1 MPGYHKKYQAGTGD
15 AANPTR
21 RDPAGLRPQQYSQ
34 SEMGQLESLK
44 RQFAAA
50 GGMETDQ
57 GKMIAARA
65 RAMQEN
71 IPLQEVYER
80 YSDEFGEMGEKS
92 LYPTPMRMVKKNQ
105 DGTGKADGK
114 LNAGLKALFAERPDL
129 REKFGYGKKE
139 ATRGL
144 KTYQR
149 GDGDMGG
156 DSTMGATSQKPG
168 PFSAGMAQ
176 ITDQY
181 NQHRMG
187 VLNLLKPSD
196 FKKLEEKGID
206 PQTADVY
213 DILEGSGH
221 GFGAGNPSLLER
233 AARGSG
239 LPLPRGN
246 AMMIFKRVNEGRIN
260 PADFDAALA
269 EKGYGSGP
277 DGEQAGQLFTQAL
290 ATGRLP
296 MNSIVNASKTGPSGE
311 RKMYDFNMTDYLRV
325 LPTGYEFLEKNK
337 KAINRKGE
345 LKGDDPLAFNLK
357 RAFQGKD
364 IMTPKPT
371 DMGEMEGLAQQEPE
385 LPKDIQGDIVEQ
397 RGLVDPMAT
406 LPTEV
411 PTKRPDPKPVVEQ
424 RPDPVAEERIKPGP
438 PPEADPIPP
447 SDTPPGGPLGTF
459 DLGMR
464 IANPSDRLGGGGAT
478 GRFADATLGAE
489 LRRKGEAA
497 ARAAEQERANI
508 NRMGSALKAK
518 LNALGRKYNKFTM
531 GVGNPM
537 DARPRGMRLMKR
549 Q

>member
-1 MPGYHKKYQAGTGD
+1 MPPRRDQFETQAEYEAAVREYKKATFGQD
-15 AANPTR
+15 AA
-21 RDPAGLRPQQYSQ
+21 PAPG
-34 SEMGQLESLK
+34 
-44 RQFAAA
+44 
-50 GGMETDQ
+50 
-57 GKMIAARA
+57 
-65 RAMQEN
+65 
-71 IPLQEVYER
+71 
-80 YSDEFGEMGEKS
+80 
-92 LYPTPMRMVKKNQ
+92 PMRMVKKNQ
-105 DGTGKADGK
+105 DGTGRADNKGLMALGRSGPKGREAYEKITGREFKEAGAGMKYRMGTGMADERMMDYGRK
-114 LNAGLKALFAERPDL
+114 LMEH
-129 REKFGYGKKE
+129 GKK
-139 ATRGL
+139 A
-144 KTYQR
+144 KVYQD
-149 GDGDMGG
+149 GSGDMGG

-196 FKKLEEKGID
+196 FKELEEKGID

-508 NRMGSALKAK
+508 NRMGSALRAK
-518 LNALGRKYNKFTM
+518 LNAMGRSYAKLNTM
-531 GVGNPM
+531 GSKYTMGTRN
-537 DARPRGMRLMKR
+537 PRGMRLMKR